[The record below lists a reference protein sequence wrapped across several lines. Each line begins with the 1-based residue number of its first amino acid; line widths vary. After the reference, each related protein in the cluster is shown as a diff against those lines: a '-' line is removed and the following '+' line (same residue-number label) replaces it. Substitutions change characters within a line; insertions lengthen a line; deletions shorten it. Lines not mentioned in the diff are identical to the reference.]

1 MNIGETCYKIMEWLW
16 TCFDRDWNIFSKR
29 SKVNLVMILSK
40 CVVDIESF
48 PMNPESLKLEFSIR
62 NYGLSKFAFIRLR
75 IYKIIRNDW
84 QQIMQ
89 FREKLESLAD
99 VAKIKGAI
107 GNRQKTTRI
116 SDRVINRLISY
127 QTLRN
132 SRELGDQIAFG
143 RPIGCQTQPIR
154 VSFRVIIDRG
164 GAPI

>member
-1 MNIGETCYKIMEWLW
+1 
-16 TCFDRDWNIFSKR
+16 
-29 SKVNLVMILSK
+29 MILSK

-48 PMNPESLKLEFSIR
+48 QMNPESLKSEFSIR
-62 NYGLSKFAFIRLR
+62 NYGLSKFAFIRL
-75 IYKIIRNDW
+75 NDW
-84 QQIMQ
+84 QLIMQ

-99 VAKIKGAI
+99 VAKIEGTI

-143 RPIGCQTQPIR
+143 RSIGCQTQPIR
-154 VSFRVIIDRG
+154 VSFRIIIDRG
-164 GAPI
+164 EAPI

>member
-1 MNIGETCYKIMEWLW
+1 MACQSLHLFGWEFTRSFGMIGNKSC
-16 TCFDRDWNIFSKR
+16 
-29 SKVNLVMILSK
+29 NLGK
-40 CVVDIESF
+40 
-48 PMNPESLKLEFSIR
+48 
-62 NYGLSKFAFIRLR
+62 
-75 IYKIIRNDW
+75 
-84 QQIMQ
+84 
-89 FREKLESLAD
+89 KLESLAD